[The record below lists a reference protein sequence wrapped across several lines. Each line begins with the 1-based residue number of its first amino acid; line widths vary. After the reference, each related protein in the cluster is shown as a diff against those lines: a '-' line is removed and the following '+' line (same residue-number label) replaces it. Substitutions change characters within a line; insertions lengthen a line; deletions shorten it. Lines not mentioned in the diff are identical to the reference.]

1 MSALPTT
8 PFDHPQVTR
17 PCPLCESLPRRTL
30 YQRDGWNIVRCDK
43 CSMVFL
49 DGPMNYE
56 TQRDDHDW
64 IDDYEKQPA
73 RRTQKHPLVLAL
85 SKVVKKTRPE
95 TNQRLLAQT
104 TRWKR
109 FGKLIDF
116 GCGDGSFL
124 ARAAQQ
130 FDVFGIE
137 LSPRLAERARQK
149 IGAAKIHEG
158 PLTEVANN
166 EFPAGS
172 FDVVTQFGYIEH
184 EWQPFAGLAAA
195 YRLLKH
201 GGVTILKTPNF
212 ASWNRSVM
220 GLDWCGFHIP
230 AHCNYFTPATLAA
243 MLSRAGLE
251 PLPRPFA
258 DSLPTS
264 DSLWIAARK
273 PDYPCAFLE
282 TPLTGKEIKA
292 APTT

>member
-1 MSALPTT
+1 MSAAETVAH
-8 PFDHPQVTR
+8 DHRSITR
-17 PCPLCESLPRRTL
+17 PCPLCAALPRRTL
-30 YQRDGWNIVRCDK
+30 YQRDGWNIVRCEA

-49 DGPMNYE
+49 DGQMNYE

-64 IDDYEKQPA
+64 IDDYEKETA
-73 RRTQKHPLVLAL
+73 RRTKKNPVLLAFSNL
-85 SKVVKKTRPE
+85 VKKTRPE

-104 TRWKR
+104 TRWISS
-109 FGKLIDF
+109 GKLIDF

-149 IGAAKIHEG
+149 IGAAKVEEG
-158 PLTEVANN
+158 PLTEIANGK
-166 EFPAGS
+166 FLAAS

-184 EWQPFAGLAAA
+184 EWQPLAGLQAAQ
-195 YRLLKH
+195 RLLKP
-201 GGVTILKTPNF
+201 GGVTVLKTPNF
-212 ASWNRSVM
+212 ASWNRSLN
-220 GLDWCGFHIP
+220 GLEWCGIHIP

-243 MLSRAGLE
+243 MLKRAGLE
-251 PLPRPFA
+251 PLPRPVA

-273 PDYPCAFLE
+273 PV
-282 TPLTGKEIKA
+282 
-292 APTT
+292 